1 MDWAEIYLR
10 TKVVKWYLD
19 SSSSLAT
26 TDMGRK
32 VGGAVPLFTGV
43 GSPSNNVAWAET
55 YLRINWHL
63 ASCSRLATIQ
73 GPKLGG
79 AAVPPFWGERRYLVN
94 TTEPSVCGGD
104 AALCQITLTTC
115 WNILPSQ
122 QMSAAIKHV
131 VDDNFNFV
139 FQQYKAPSHIWRTTP
154 FSSCSAKLNEIKIA
168 FFSFGPS
175 LLLAAMRTERQRL
188 DRAIT

>member
-1 MDWAEIYLR
+1 VDWAEIYLR

-19 SSSSLAT
+19 PSSSLAT

-115 WNILPSQ
+115 WNNCPTFGLVHTYRLLNPYVSRTRYTSLAQ
-122 QMSAAIKHV
+122 TGH
-131 VDDNFNFV
+131 
-139 FQQYKAPSHIWRTTP
+139 QYKLP
-154 FSSCSAKLNEIKIA
+154 
-168 FFSFGPS
+168 
-175 LLLAAMRTERQRL
+175 RL
-188 DRAIT
+188 